1 MVGLAL
7 PAEAVIAGVVG
18 IFLGGGT
25 RTVCPAC
32 PSCAPCPDLTCVGIW
47 WTPVLLCG
55 VTAAVVGFALG
66 RHFVP
71 YFEHGAADPGRAEA
85 APEGRA
91 EDDRV
96 VRRRGPVAREAPAVP
111 RLRDRDVEDNEGE
124 APPRRRFYLVGP
136 NA

>member
-1 MVGLAL
+1 MVGLTL

-25 RTVCPAC
+25 KTVCPAC

-71 YFEHGAADPGRAEA
+71 YFEHGAAHPGHADAVADGGPQGDRPLRGGGPMARAAIALPRAGDRHVEDDEDEA
-85 APEGRA
+85 A
-91 EDDRV
+91 
-96 VRRRGPVAREAPAVP
+96 
-111 RLRDRDVEDNEGE
+111 
-124 APPRRRFYLVGP
+124 PRRRFYLVDR